1 MEYRPENLEA
11 NYAELRERHH
21 REDLAAQERRYKL
34 IADREAA
41 RVARGEPRQP
51 PYVPQPDDEAYRARA
66 RVLMAQLSGTA
77 S

>member
-1 MEYRPENLEA
+1 MTYRPENFEA
-11 NYAELRERHH
+11 DRAEMRGRHR

-51 PYVPQPDDEAYRARA
+51 PHVPRPDDDAYRARA
-66 RVLMAQLSGTA
+66 RFLMAQ
-77 S
+77 